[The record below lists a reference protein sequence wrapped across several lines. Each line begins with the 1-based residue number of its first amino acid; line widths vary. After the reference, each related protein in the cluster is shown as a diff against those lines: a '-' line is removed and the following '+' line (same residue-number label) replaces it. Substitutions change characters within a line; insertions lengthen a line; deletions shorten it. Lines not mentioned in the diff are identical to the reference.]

1 MNVLQWCTRQEEKA
15 TRYWCK
21 LGMDL
26 KRYILSLKSHILKSI
41 YHIYVCVYDSIYM
54 KLKNSKPIV
63 VMKYILLLW
72 GRSRMINW
80 KGVWEISV
88 IVEQVFTLIW
98 VPWANNK
105 IGKAYQTL
113 YFSFFILF
121 YTNYNSN
128 VTENNHKNVDI

>member
-1 MNVLQWCTRQEEKA
+1 
-15 TRYWCK
+15 
-21 LGMDL
+21 
-26 KRYILSLKSHILKSI
+26 
-41 YHIYVCVYDSIYM
+41 
-54 KLKNSKPIV
+54 
-63 VMKYILLLW
+63 
-72 GRSRMINW
+72 MINW